1 MARRRK
7 VGAIDTSTVL
17 LIGGGAVLL
26 LFLMNKGTTATTA
39 LPPGTI
45 PAGGVSPTTAA
56 INAQASE
63 QNTIVNDAS
72 SNVSNLINSIWS

>member
-7 VGAIDTSTVL
+7 VGAIDTTTVL

-26 LFLMNKGTTATTA
+26 FFLMNKSSTPTTT
-39 LPPGTI
+39 LPPGTYL
-45 PAGGVSPTTAA
+45 PGATASTAA

-72 SNVSNLINSIWS
+72 SNVSNLINSIFS